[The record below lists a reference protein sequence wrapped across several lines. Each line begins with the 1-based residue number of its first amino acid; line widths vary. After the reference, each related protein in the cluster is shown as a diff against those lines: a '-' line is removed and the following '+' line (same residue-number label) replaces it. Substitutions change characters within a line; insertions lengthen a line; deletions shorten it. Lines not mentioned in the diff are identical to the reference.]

1 MKIGI
6 IGVGAMGAG
15 IAVNLLA
22 KGYDVHVRD
31 VIAEREQALV
41 KRGAH
46 CQPTPANLL
55 LAVEV
60 TIIVVETAAQMQ
72 EVLRGDGGLLAALA
86 SSAGNSPTPK
96 TVMLCPTIAPDDTVR
111 FANEITQAGAR
122 VIDAPISGGP
132 ERAADGSMSI
142 MLAAPQTTLTELES
156 LLTDLSSKRFVVS
169 AKPGDGARAKLANNL
184 AGGAYLAAASE
195 AMSLAVNMGLDPQLM
210 LGLMAASSGQSW
222 VADDRLPRGV
232 QGLMPTVG
240 AATRVLRK
248 DLTLAVEAAKQSG
261 SPIPM
266 ASAALERF
274 STACEQGMG
283 ENDDSS
289 LFTLYQQQSSR

>member
-15 IAVNLLA
+15 MATNLLA
-22 KGYDVHVRD
+22 RGYDVHVRD
-31 VIAEREQALV
+31 VIAEREQALA

-46 CQPTPANLL
+46 CQPTPASLI
-55 LAVEV
+55 LAVDV
-60 TIIVVETAAQMQ
+60 TIIVVETAAQVQ
-72 EVLRGDGGLLAALA
+72 AVLSGDDGLLAAL
-86 SSAGNSPTPK
+86 SNAGNSSTPK
-96 TVMLCPTIAPDDTVR
+96 AVMLCPTIAPDDTVR

-142 MLAAPQTTLTELES
+142 MLAAPQATLSELEP
-156 LLTDLSSKRFVVS
+156 LLADLSSKRFIVS

-210 LGLMAASSGQSW
+210 LSLMAASSGQSW
-222 VADDRLPRGV
+222 VGDDRLPRGV
-232 QGLMPTVG
+232 QGLMPTAG

-261 SPIPM
+261 SPVPM

-274 STACEQGMG
+274 STACDQGMG

>member
-15 IAVNLLA
+15 IASNLLNKA
-22 KGYDVHVRD
+22 YEVHVRD
-31 VIAEREQALV
+31 INAEREQAMI
-41 KRGAH
+41 KRGARS
-46 CQPTPANLL
+46 QPSPGDL
-55 LAVEV
+55 LAAVDV
-60 TIIVVETAAQMQ
+60 AIIVVETAAQVQ
-72 EVLRGDGGLLAALA
+72 DVLSAKDGLLAALVA
-86 SSAGNSPTPK
+86 SQSVKPK
-96 TVMLCPTIAPDDTVR
+96 TVMLCPTISPEDTER
-111 FANEITQAGAR
+111 FARQLMQAGAQ

-142 MLAAPQTTLTELES
+142 MLAASSTTLTRFET
-156 LLTDLSSKRFVVS
+156 LLADLSSKRFIVS
-169 AKPGDGARAKLANNL
+169 DKPGDGARAKLANNL

-210 LGLMAASSGQSW
+210 LGLMAASSGQAW

-248 DLTLAVEAAKQSG
+248 DLTLAIEAAAKNG
-261 SPIPM
+261 SPVPM

-274 STACEQGMG
+274 STACQQGMS
-283 ENDDSS
+283 EHDDSS
-289 LFTLYQQQSSR
+289 LFTLYQRESDR